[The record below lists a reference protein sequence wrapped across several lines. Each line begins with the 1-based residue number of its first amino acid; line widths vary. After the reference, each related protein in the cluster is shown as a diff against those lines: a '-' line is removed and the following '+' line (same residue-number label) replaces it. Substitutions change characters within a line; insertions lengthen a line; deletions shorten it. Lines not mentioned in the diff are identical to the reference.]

1 MKWAVQVD
9 DREGREFEKLG
20 HIKGIFSAPAS
31 MQAQYRPHAVASSPC
46 FLRQARNVDFFFL

>member
-20 HIKGIFSAPAS
+20 HIKGIFFSAPAS
-31 MQAQYRPHAVASSPC
+31 MPGTMQAPCCHIFSVFSKAS
-46 FLRQARNVDFFFL
+46 